1 MLTYADVFRRMRAV
15 REVSG
20 AFKRACASD
29 QKNGKKTKV
38 LLERLR
44 AHSREHALLKEEEE
58 EYRLAQMET
67 EEDKFE
73 ESRYD
78 GEL

>member
-1 MLTYADVFRRMRAV
+1 
-15 REVSG
+15 
-20 AFKRACASD
+20 
-29 QKNGKKTKV
+29 V

-73 ESRYD
+73 ESRCVYASNLTSILLTKPQMETEED
-78 GEL
+78 KFEESRYNGEL

>member
-1 MLTYADVFRRMRAV
+1 M
-15 REVSG
+15 
-20 AFKRACASD
+20 
-29 QKNGKKTKV
+29 

-58 EYRLAQMET
+58 EYRLARLET

-73 ESRYD
+73 ESRCVYAANC
-78 GEL
+78 

>member
-1 MLTYADVFRRMRAV
+1 
-15 REVSG
+15 
-20 AFKRACASD
+20 
-29 QKNGKKTKV
+29 V

-58 EYRLAQMET
+58 EYRLARLET

-73 ESRYD
+73 ESRCVYAANC
-78 GEL
+78 